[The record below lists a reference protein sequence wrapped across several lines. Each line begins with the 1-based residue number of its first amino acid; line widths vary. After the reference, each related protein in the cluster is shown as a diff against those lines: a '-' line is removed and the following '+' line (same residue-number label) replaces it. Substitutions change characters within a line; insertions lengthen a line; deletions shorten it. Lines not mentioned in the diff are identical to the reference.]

1 MTSGPANAF
10 KVFLAEDSEFIRERL
25 HALLRAACLDVV
37 GEAATPQACIE
48 GILALKPDAVVL
60 DVELDGG
67 SGLQVLQAV
76 RSAAPRVAFVVFS
89 TTVGPA
95 YRESY
100 LAAGAIQFLDK
111 SKDAAHLAQALTDAC
126 GQAGRQA

>member
-10 KVFLAEDSEFIRERL
+10 KVFLAEDSEFIRQRL
-25 HALLRAACLDVV
+25 HGLLRAACLDVV
-37 GEAATPQACIE
+37 GEAATPQACID

-60 DVELDGG
+60 DVELEGG

-89 TTVGPA
+89 TTTGPEN
-95 YRESY
+95 RQRY
-100 LAAGAIQFLDK
+100 LAAGANQFLDK
-111 SKDAAHLAQALTDAC
+111 RTDAAHLAQALTDAC
-126 GQAGRQA
+126 RQA